1 MGERGRRGDE
11 RRVSRGEGEGGGKGE
26 GTGRV
31 EGRDKDGVLVR
42 K

>member
-1 MGERGRRGDE
+1 MSWGEK
-11 RRVSRGEGEGGGKGE
+11 EGGGKGE

-31 EGRDKDGVLVR
+31 EDRDKDGVLVR